1 MTQKSIKI
9 QTQKSRTDNVSDIKH
24 VSWLA
29 INADDIRIVIDAY
42 QGQGTAATPRT
53 DCFLQVVTDKEV
65 FELTP
70 ETLIALLRAGVF
82 LAQEYTGFDPINR
95 YKNRQFVVMTDEYRK
110 EAKKAN
116 L

>member
-9 QTQKSRTDNVSDIKH
+9 QTQKSGTDNVSDIKH

-42 QGQGTAATPRT
+42 QGQGPAATPRT
-53 DCFLQVVTDKEV
+53 DCFLQIVTDKEV

-70 ETLIALLRAGVF
+70 ETLIEVLRFRCNFA
-82 LAQEYTGFDPINR
+82 ADQTTINR